1 MSQQNYLFKYIIV
14 GDSSV
19 GKSCFMLRYT
29 DSRFKANHEITIGLE
44 FGSKTIK
51 LQKQEIKLQIWDTAG
66 QENFRSIARSYYR
79 GAVGI
84 ILMYDITN
92 KDSFFNA
99 FRWLNEIREVASP
112 NIVIALVGNKTDLKE
127 KRRVQTSEGEDFAS
141 NNSLLFFETSALTGE
156 NVEKIFNIT
165 CENILKRVVNGDI
178 DTTAENSGVKIV
190 IKEKK
195 KGKSCC

>member
-1 MSQQNYLFKYIIV
+1 
-14 GDSSV
+14 
-19 GKSCFMLRYT
+19 
-29 DSRFKANHEITIGLE
+29 
-44 FGSKTIK
+44 
-51 LQKQEIKLQIWDTAG
+51 
-66 QENFRSIARSYYR
+66 
-79 GAVGI
+79 
-84 ILMYDITN
+84 MYDITN